1 MLFTALLA
9 QASSQKCYALAMEGG
24 GMKGAYEAGALKAL
38 TEFLPP
44 EETSYSIITGIS
56 IGAVNGC
63 MGVGFPVGQEKQM
76 AEHIYRFW
84 NEFYGEKE
92 LVTQYFGGPYFA
104 FFFRNSLYNN
114 ANELKT
120 IKKWTGDTIRR
131 NLTVSATSY
140 DTGVFTNFTQDIGID
155 LLTQACF
162 ASSAF
167 PIALTPVELNGTWWG
182 DGAMISNIN
191 GRVAIEKCRELGY
204 DDQDI
209 VIDYLFDET
218 VKFAPERVNK
228 TKHVLERLVVVKGN
242 SLGYMR
248 MMQDLK
254 SSLNVTLRYLIIPSV
269 ETYDF
274 ADTKPEDIQSDL
286 KLGYNDARKL
296 INMTQDERMK
306 FYYSQIGTVDHY
318 LF

>member
-1 MLFTALLA
+1 
-9 QASSQKCYALAMEGG
+9 
-24 GMKGAYEAGALKAL
+24 
-38 TEFLPP
+38 
-44 EETSYSIITGIS
+44 
-56 IGAVNGC
+56 
-63 MGVGFPVGQEKQM
+63 
-76 AEHIYRFW
+76 
-84 NEFYGEKE
+84 
-92 LVTQYFGGPYFA
+92 
-104 FFFRNSLYNN
+104 
-114 ANELKT
+114 
-120 IKKWTGDTIRR
+120 
-131 NLTVSATSY
+131 
-140 DTGVFTNFTQDIGID
+140 
-155 LLTQACF
+155 
-162 ASSAF
+162 
-167 PIALTPVELNGTWWG
+167 
-182 DGAMISNIN
+182 MISNIN